1 MFKKFFPHFVG
12 YEEDLK
18 QEMMVAL
25 INSIKRIKRGE
36 IRSQQNYIITHLKY
50 ETYKMAKKLID
61 YDKCTRYLEDFK
73 PKGFTPDRPTSWENI
88 FKEFGIV
95 DIERIPEFFESY
107 EERYMVMCILGIKG
121 YRKDY
126 LRAELKKAD
135 EEFDSLEL
143 EEKKKAIISLVDKN
157 KLYVNYSDMD
167 DESYAISESD
177 KAFTKS
183 FYAEV

>member
-107 EERYMVMCILGIKG
+107 EERYMVMCILGVKG

-126 LRAELKKAD
+126 LRAELKRAWPYVN
-135 EEFDSLEL
+135 EL
-143 EEKKKAIISLVDKN
+143 EERVKDKLVEIVKMYTGEHTN
-157 KLYVNYSDMD
+157 G
-167 DESYAISESD
+167 
-177 KAFTKS
+177 
-183 FYAEV
+183 